1 MCNVNSQG
9 CNSCGGRWCYKRDEC
24 HHFQCPARSDISKA
38 EMDLRNE
45 KLCALQAKLK
55 AKGYQINLQES
66 SHYEHRGYA
75 TYESSIWPKPSTCLR
90 PLYDESSSESKTWQ
104 AYKED
109 VTPVYLTKYFN
120 DDYNLAFLPNQ
131 KVASTSF
138 TKYLTCKYGAW
149 DETIMEMDNSDRK
162 IVMAVR
168 DPVTRFIS
176 GKSTTLEMS
185 SCHSSYKNAHVL
197 YLSIPN
203 QQQQRRFSSVLPI
216 TIALIMIVTKQTAS
230 MVIQLYIC
238 YLNKQVGTP
247 F

>member
-1 MCNVNSQG
+1 MCNVHSQG

-45 KLCALQAKLK
+45 KLCALQTKLK

-75 TYESSIWPKPSTCLR
+75 TYESSIWPKPASCLK
-90 PLYDESSSESKTWQ
+90 PLYDKSLSESKMWQ

-109 VTPVYLTKYFN
+109 VTPLYQTKYFN
-120 DDYNLAFLPNQ
+120 YEHNLAFLPNQ

-162 IVMAVR
+162 IIMAVR

-176 GKSTTLEMS
+176 GKSTPLEMS
-185 SCHSSYKNAHVL
+185 FCHSSYKKAHIL
-197 YLSIPN
+197 TYQFPTYSNNGDSPACCQSL
-203 QQQQRRFSSVLPI
+203 LH
-216 TIALIMIVTKQTAS
+216 
-230 MVIQLYIC
+230 
-238 YLNKQVGTP
+238 
-247 F
+247 

>member
-1 MCNVNSQG
+1 MLFVQLLLLVYFSHRYNFFSFSLRGPEGTAASSTCAGGAQGGAMCNMNSQN
-9 CNSCGGRWCYKRDEC
+9 CNSCGGRWCYKKDEC
-24 HHFQCPARSDISKA
+24 HHFQCPARSDTSKA

-45 KLCALQAKLK
+45 KLCALQTKLK

-66 SHYEHRGYA
+66 SHYMHRGYA
-75 TYESSIWPKPSTCLR
+75 TYESSIWPKPATCLR
-90 PLYDESSSESKTWQ
+90 PLYDESSSESKMWQ

-168 DPVTRFIS
+168 PGYSFHIW
-176 GKSTTLEMS
+176 
-185 SCHSSYKNAHVL
+185 
-197 YLSIPN
+197 
-203 QQQQRRFSSVLPI
+203 
-216 TIALIMIVTKQTAS
+216 
-230 MVIQLYIC
+230 
-238 YLNKQVGTP
+238 
-247 F
+247 